1 VVFELA
7 GPLRQHAAGAVAV
20 EVDVPDGASVTD
32 ALDVEVDVP
41 DGASVTDAL
50 DALAKAHPAVERR
63 IRDDEGLLRRHVNLF
78 AGGDLVRGSEHA
90 TALCPGER
98 LVVLPAVS
106 GGSVGLS

>member
-1 VVFELA
+1 VRVVFELA

-20 EVDVPDGASVTD
+20 EVDVPNGASV
-32 ALDVEVDVP
+32 A
-41 DGASVTDAL
+41 DAL

-78 AGGDLVRGSEHA
+78 AGGDLIRGSEN
-90 TALCPGER
+90 TTELCPGER

-106 GGSVGLS
+106 GGAGSLS